1 MGYKSGIEIGKNFI
15 IFFKT
20 MMTFLPL
27 VFILIGL
34 FEVWVKQEVIERH
47 LGDQSGILGYFWAL
61 LLAGT
66 AVGGLYV
73 AFPVASS
80 LYKKGAR
87 ISTIFTYIGAAA
99 VCRVPMTLFEASYLG
114 MKFTFI
120 RLMVAIPLIIFSS
133 ILFEKYLKDK
143 KFSINNED

>member
-1 MGYKSGIEIGKNFI
+1 MGYKSGIEIGKNFL
-15 IFFKT
+15 IFLKT
-20 MMTFLPL
+20 MMAFLPL

-34 FEVWVKQEVIERH
+34 FEVWVKKEVIERH
-47 LGDQSGILGYFWAL
+47 LGDQSRVLGYFWAL

-87 ISTIFTYIGAAA
+87 ISTLFTYIGAAA

>member
-1 MGYKSGIEIGKNFI
+1 
-15 IFFKT
+15 

-34 FEVWVKQEVIERH
+34 FEVWVKQEVIEKH
-47 LGDQSGILGYFWAL
+47 LGEKSRFLGYFWAL

-66 AVGGLYV
+66 AIGGLYV

-87 ISTIFTYIGAAA
+87 TSIIFTYIGAAA

-114 MKFTFI
+114 LKFTLI
-120 RLMVAIPLIIFSS
+120 RLLLAIPLIIFSS
-133 ILFEKYLKDK
+133 ILFEKYLKNI
-143 KFSINNED
+143 KFTMNNEY